1 MCLYFTRWIKES
13 FPPTGIV
20 CLGHAH
26 QPCHWS
32 CIGPS
37 GDSRVLGWRGW
48 RGLHPTKMPR
58 TYDSNMTF
66 NEQKLSPFF
75 CTPIILQLLFFF
87 FCLRTK
93 NWHLQSQKCLVYIKG
108 IFRSMGDLKVWLPTK
123 TSGSFV
129 RWAQRFAPSP
139 WQNSYPI
146 AFRCNGCGLGLVP
159 MFQWKNSQGYDA
171 PLYTFNHFWMNRK
184 LISCLAIFHV

>member
-1 MCLYFTRWIKES
+1 MLTS
-13 FPPTGIV
+13 
-20 CLGHAH
+20 LA
-26 QPCHWS
+26 
-32 CIGPS
+32 IGLAS
-37 GDSRVLGWRGW
+37 TLRESRVLGWRGGGVFIQQKCQELMTLRW
-48 RGLHPTKMPR
+48 PSMNKRSPLFLHTRHFPVA
-58 TYDSNMTF
+58 
-66 NEQKLSPFF
+66 
-75 CTPIILQLLFFF
+75 FF
-87 FCLRTK
+87 FCLRTS

-146 AFRCNGCGLGLVP
+146 PFRCNGCGLGLVP

>member
-1 MCLYFTRWIKES
+1 M
-13 FPPTGIV
+13 V

-37 GDSRVLGWRGW
+37 GDSRVLGWRGGGVFIQQKCQELMTLIW
-48 RGLHPTKMPR
+48 PSMNKRSPLFFAHP
-58 TYDSNMTF
+58 SF
-66 NEQKLSPFF
+66 SG
-75 CTPIILQLLFFF
+75 CLFFF
-87 FCLRTK
+87 VWELITDK
-93 NWHLQSQKCLVYIKG
+93 SQSQKCLVYIKG